1 MNIAHP
7 FLTNEEN
14 KYIETQLKQDEAIAL
29 EVLENIY
36 LRKRFLSATKISN
49 ILKSIPLDSMTVY
62 FNYIYDSN
70 NNEDPF
76 NYQGIEIHIGQ
87 FENKLHGEF
96 NNNLTMEF
104 LNFLD
109 NMEKSFFNAKDYR
122 FTIGNN
128 EKSIKNF
135 LKKLLSDEYELWQ
148 NLYLDQKLSEK
159 TNNKKSLKI

>member
-7 FLTNEEN
+7 LLSDEEN
-14 KYIETQLKQDEAIAL
+14 THIEAQLKQDEDIAL
-29 EVLENIY
+29 EVLESIN

-49 ILKSIPLDSMTVY
+49 ILVNIPLETMTIY

-70 NNEDPF
+70 DNNYPF
-76 NYQGIEIHIGQ
+76 HYQGIEIHIGKS
-87 FENKLHGEF
+87 EKKLQGDF
-96 NNNLTMEF
+96 NNKLTMEF
-104 LNFLD
+104 LNFQD
-109 NMEKSFFNAKDYR
+109 NMETHFFNAKDYR

-128 EKSIKNF
+128 EESIKNF

-148 NLYLDQKLSEK
+148 NLYLEQKLSEK